1 MLETSRCHHSRAG
14 STAVTSQIQLK
25 KEHAFLFKRLLQH
38 CLSEDFSAETQ
49 QREREMKMHSSDK
62 GNNCQPK
69 GFFPAVLSFIDE
81 EEMKTF

>member
-1 MLETSRCHHSRAG
+1 MHFSLKGCFNTAYQKISQQKPSR
-14 STAVTSQIQLK
+14 
-25 KEHAFLFKRLLQH
+25 E
-38 CLSEDFSAETQ
+38 
-49 QREREMKMHSSDK
+49 REREMKMHSSDK